1 MKVIIRKINIEINRK
16 KREKNENKRK
26 TWWEKN
32 ERKWK
37 IAREYRKP
45 IRKIT
50 LRSDNATIN
59 GKICS

>member
-1 MKVIIRKINIEINRK
+1 MKRK
-16 KREKNENKRK
+16 KRKQNENKRK

-32 ERKWK
+32 VKKWK
-37 IAREYRKP
+37 IVREYIKP

-50 LRSDNATIN
+50 LRSDNATKN